1 MERTKNRRLKFQFH
15 GSDLKFFYKNR
26 RSDSVQMSKL
36 MSHCLMCAHRGNA
49 VVPFDSE
56 RSIRRR
62 LFLRRKIMKK
72 IFFVFSICV
81 ALLFAS
87 CNTDVSGDPG
97 IYTVSYSIKGKG
109 TVIVKLEG
117 ETFVSGNTVEN
128 GRVLEFTANPGLG
141 YRVVW
146 RPEFVVSPSNK
157 NKASLT
163 VTKEMNV
170 LIGFDVVPKGEDPSE
185 WWMDKNGTINY
196 YGTKID
202 KLDGVVAVPCET
214 VGLVEMTDDS
224 SWNGFVR
231 AEGAPF
237 LKGVFPKD
245 RKVKLSPFV
254 MSKYEV
260 TQKLYNTIMEEN
272 PSSHKSDVAAG
283 ENQELRPVENL
294 SWYDAIAF
302 CNEFTKKVIGSY
314 SCVYYSDEGLTE
326 AYTKDDAASY
336 RTPYPAYD
344 AETKKWTKIGYRLP
358 TEAEWEYAARG
369 GDPSAK
375 EWKYSYAGLNTKK
388 TPENFNKPPHEEEEF
403 DAYAWNRH
411 NSNGK
416 THEVGLKKP
425 NTLGLFDMNG
435 NVSEW
440 CWDFHDDNVDG
451 DDNKYKDSEGYAVN
465 PRGSPYGVQRSHRGA
480 SCDDDANDC
489 TVSLRNNES
498 PNSPEDSRGLR
509 LVHSF

>member
-1 MERTKNRRLKFQFH
+1 
-15 GSDLKFFYKNR
+15 
-26 RSDSVQMSKL
+26 
-36 MSHCLMCAHRGNA
+36 
-49 VVPFDSE
+49 
-56 RSIRRR
+56 
-62 LFLRRKIMKK
+62 
-72 IFFVFSICV
+72 VFSICV

-117 ETFVSGNTVEN
+117 KTFVSGNTVEN

-202 KLDGVVAVPCET
+202 KLDGVVVVPCET

-260 TQKLYNTIMEEN
+260 TQKLYNTIKNVGFNGTIKNIHRSLIIQIPKIFIIIGLKVSPIPLIAPDKTSPITYIKYNGASKCIICEVNSTMF
-272 PSSHKSDVAAG
+272 
-283 ENQELRPVENL
+283 L
-294 SWYDAIAF
+294 SFI
-302 CNEFTKKVIGSY
+302 
-314 SCVYYSDEGLTE
+314 
-326 AYTKDDAASY
+326 
-336 RTPYPAYD
+336 
-344 AETKKWTKIGYRLP
+344 KKW
-358 TEAEWEYAARG
+358 A
-369 GDPSAK
+369 S
-375 EWKYSYAGLNTKK
+375 
-388 TPENFNKPPHEEEEF
+388 
-403 DAYAWNRH
+403 
-411 NSNGK
+411 
-416 THEVGLKKP
+416 
-425 NTLGLFDMNG
+425 GLF
-435 NVSEW
+435 
-440 CWDFHDDNVDG
+440 HIYRIKLIIKIAIIAI
-451 DDNKYKDSEGYAVN
+451 NKATTI
-465 PRGSPYGVQRSHRGA
+465 PILA
-480 SCDDDANDC
+480 
-489 TVSLRNNES
+489 L
-498 PNSPEDSRGLR
+498 
-509 LVHSF
+509 